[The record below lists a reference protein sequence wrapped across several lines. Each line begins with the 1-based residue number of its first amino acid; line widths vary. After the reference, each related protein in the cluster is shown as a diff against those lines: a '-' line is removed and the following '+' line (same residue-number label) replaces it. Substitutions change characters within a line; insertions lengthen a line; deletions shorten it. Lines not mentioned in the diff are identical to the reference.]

1 VESRAATERLRHQ
14 NGNLKTQVKD
24 FGLSSTTAQRV
35 KEAASEAKAQS
46 DERIAQLEWE
56 VEELKSRSGILLEA
70 EHHRGIDVRAFD
82 EERRTL

>member
-35 KEAASEAKAQS
+35 EEAASEAKAQS
-46 DERIAQLEWE
+46 DERIAQLE